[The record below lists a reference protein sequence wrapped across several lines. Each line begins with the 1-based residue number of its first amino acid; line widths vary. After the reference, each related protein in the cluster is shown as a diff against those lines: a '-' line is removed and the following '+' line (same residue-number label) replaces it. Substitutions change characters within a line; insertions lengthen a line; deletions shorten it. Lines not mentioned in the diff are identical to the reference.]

1 LTRKTH
7 KTSRAVSQP
16 DRSIDPVILFLHS
29 TAMMGDE
36 RWDEA
41 IATLQRFLEWVDKP
55 ADRWIAYQNL
65 GACYLALDRFDEA
78 LAALDEVQHI
88 QPGESEA
95 IYNRG
100 VICACASRFPEAVA
114 AFELYMRNWPDLAR
128 QREVQFTLRKL
139 RRIESGKLPPGTYL
153 LEHLQEQISY
163 NLEVADFHLVE
174 NKARRMIA
182 LVPDRGEGH
191 FALGLACLELGC
203 YLEALEAFQAALLR
217 EPDYGATLYNI
228 GQTYLKLNQPEI
240 ALSWLERAQRREPKD
255 LATMHQLGVACERL
269 KQREDAVRWWKR
281 ALKIDSH
288 YEMAQWRL
296 HEIGEGPEPAKP
308 LSPNQKQLHAMTPIV
323 KARMRKPQVF
333 RNGGVTLTYDEQV
346 GFVLED
352 TGNPLNGT
360 IHAGGPFKIAEIS
373 DEDLL
378 DLLGLTKMVL
388 RLINA
393 HNTRDIAVLAYY
405 EDDQIFNYQAR
416 FDRSKRIDFDSHG
429 HFVITEVPRFFKL
442 RMESDLATP
451 YGNPM
456 QGKLLYLNQ
465 FPRPGILISTL
476 GVEHY
481 GT

>member
-1 LTRKTH
+1 MTQKPH

-16 DRSIDPVILFLHS
+16 DRSANPVILFLHS

-41 IATLQRFLEWVDKP
+41 ITTLQRFLEWVEKP
-55 ADRWIAYQNL
+55 ADRGIAYQNL

-78 LAALDEVQHI
+78 LAAIDEGQRI

-100 VICACASRFPEAVA
+100 VICACASRFPEAKA
-114 AFELYMRNWPDLAR
+114 AFELYTRNWPNLSH
-128 QREVQFTLRKL
+128 QRKVQLTLRKL

-191 FALGLACLELGC
+191 FALGLACLELGR
-203 YLEALEAFQAALLR
+203 YPEALEAFQAALLR
-217 EPDYGATLYNI
+217 DPDYEATLYNI
-228 GQTYLKLNQPEI
+228 GQTYLKMNQPEI
-240 ALSWLERAQRREPKD
+240 ALSWLERAQRRKPKD

-281 ALKIDSH
+281 ALKIDPH
-288 YEMAQWRL
+288 YELAQWRL
-296 HEIGEGPEPAKP
+296 HEIGEGLEPAKP
-308 LSPNQKQLHAMTPIV
+308 LSPNQIQLNAMTPVV
-323 KARMRKPQVF
+323 KARMRKPHVF
-333 RNGGVTLTYDEQV
+333 HNSGVTLTYDEQV

-378 DLLGLTKMVL
+378 DLMGLTKMVL

-393 HNTRDIAVLAYY
+393 HNTRDVAILAYY
-405 EDDQIFNYQAR
+405 ADDQIFNYQAR
-416 FDRSKRIDFDSHG
+416 FDRSKRIEFDSHG
-429 HFVITEVPRFFKL
+429 HFDITEVPRFFKL
-442 RMESDLATP
+442 RIESDLETP

-456 QGKLLYLNQ
+456 QGKLIYLNQ
-465 FPRPGILISTL
+465 YPRPGILISTL